1 MLLKPKQNKKKNKKK
16 RSLAYLWN
24 HRLAKKK
31 KNGVQKIFSSPG
43 RWLSLYSQFKQ
54 RREQSQ
60 RLFQVYLLAAAAPFV
75 FSHVKFLLSSVRW
88 LGQHWN
94 GLKAALCSHFSADLH
109 CALHAA
115 AGPSPETFCTI
126 CISPN
131 EHLSRASSVTA
142 VEVLCEFCEFCVSVQ
157 FVVSDCCP
165 LG

>member
-1 MLLKPKQNKKKNKKK
+1 MKFAIKKKKKKKK
-16 RSLAYLWN
+16 RSSAYLWN
-24 HRLAKKK
+24 HCLAKKRQMVYK
-31 KNGVQKIFSSPG
+31 RSVHPLVGG
-43 RWLSLYSQFKQ
+43 SLYSQFKQ
-54 RREQSQ
+54 RWKQSQ
-60 RLFQVYLLAAAAPFV
+60 RLFHVCLLAAAASFV
-75 FSHVKFLLSSVRW
+75 FSHVKFLLSSVLW

-109 CALHAA
+109 CALHVAT
-115 AGPSPETFCTI
+115 GPSPETFCTI
-126 CISPN
+126 CVSPN